1 MSNNDLSSSIPTQL
15 GKLPFSSLVLGENEL
30 CSDVPTQVQ
39 ALSSS
44 AAYWAVTSGN
54 LLGTTC
60 PEPFVC
66 PYENDD
72 WYDSE
77 YVCGWDSSY
86 MSSGWFDS
94 DGNYHSNDWYG
105 LDGRIAT
112 TQMYGAYSTT
122 IPTEMGTP
130 CSLRCKPTI
139 LMCTPLPTSPQVPT
153 QGPRNRIELSRPDL
167 ALRIRSEAELTQPDQ
182 TPPHLTHQS
191 PSCLSPLYRFD
202 D

>member
-15 GKLPFSSLVLGENEL
+15 GQLPLDAGYLQLGENEL

-44 AAYWAVTSGN
+44 ALYWAVTSGN

-77 YVCGWDSSY
+77 YVCGWDNSY
-86 MSSGWFDS
+86 MCWYCSWVDS
-94 DGNYHSNDWYG
+94 DGNYHSNDWYD
-105 LDGRIAT
+105 LDGRITT
-112 TQMYGAYSTT
+112 TQMYSTYGTT

-130 CSLRCKPTI
+130 CSLRCTPTI
-139 LMCTPLPTSPQVPT
+139 LMCTPLSPHPKSQPKVP
-153 QGPRNRIELSRPDL
+153 GIKSNCHDL
-167 ALRIRSEAELTQPDQ
+167 T
-182 TPPHLTHQS
+182 
-191 PSCLSPLYRFD
+191 
-202 D
+202 